1 MSLKSAGIR
10 NSSHSL
16 TYAPIIYNPNSYDK
30 KGGYPVNEIPGFNSM
45 MLLNKENIDNLSN
58 FLNDTTI
65 FDSVKLFF
73 KNINE
78 CITSLTYYPFPIIGW
93 QELTIDEQR
102 NYYLKVNNISSK
114 DLASDKQVKAYLVP
128 QYLKPVKMVNEHIPR
143 KFRTF
148 LDYNPYT
155 QLSVILPFYGELE
168 LNINDFL
175 DKFLVILLN
184 VDLKTGMGKY
194 IVISSEDDFDN
205 YAENNVKTQRIVTQV
220 QCQVGVQIPLTSTNY
235 SENIRNLWLGIGQ
248 TASIVATG
256 VLANPSESITTTSS
270 TRKNLI
276 YKKATSRSNKVSKNP
291 YLEGVHTTNTKSVRE
306 IKPNNQHLGTLASYS
321 SFSALQNM
329 YNRTSSEKNSG
340 TFANSI
346 DNIAHSF
353 VIIKYPK
360 LINDNFDNYLGKP
373 CGKILKINT
382 IYNNKYFKCTAIHI
396 NGTTATNE
404 EISEIEDL
412 LSNGVIK

>member
-1 MSLKSAGIR
+1 MSLQSAGIR
-10 NSSHSL
+10 NNSQAL
-16 TYAPIIYNPNSYDK
+16 IYAPIIYSPNSYDK
-30 KGGYPVNEIPGFNSM
+30 KGGYPVNEIQGFNSM
-45 MLLNKENIDNLSN
+45 MLLNNENMDNLSN

-65 FDSVKLFF
+65 FDNVKLFF
-73 KNINE
+73 NNINE
-78 CITSLTYYPFPIIGW
+78 SITSLTFYPFPIIEW
-93 QELTIDEQR
+93 SSLTVDEQT

-114 DLASDKQVKAYLVP
+114 DLASDKKVKAYSVP
-128 QYLKPVKMVNEHIPR
+128 QYLKPVEMVNIHIPR

-194 IVISSEDDFDN
+194 IVISSKDDFYN
-205 YAENNVKTQRIVTQV
+205 YADYNVQSQRIVTQV

-270 TRKNLI
+270 TRKDLI
-276 YKKATSRSNKVSKNP
+276 YKKASSRSNKVSKNP
-291 YLEGVHTTNTKSVRE
+291 YLEGVHTTNTKSIKE

-329 YNRTSSEKNSG
+329 YNRTSTEKNSG
-340 TFANSI
+340 TFADSI
-346 DNIAHSF
+346 DNISHSF

-360 LINDNFDNYLGKP
+360 LVNDNFDNYLGKP